1 VKSTLTLPKNIDS
14 LLAEEIGLHLG
25 DGSMNYYD
33 GKGFYQLRGHITEDR
48 PHYETRIKPLY
59 KRLFGIDLSLREMPS
74 TRVFGFQIWS
84 TELVNYKSKVLGL
97 PLGKKY
103 DFAIPAVILENDELS
118 KNFLRGYYDTDGCLY
133 LENKRGKLYPRVE
146 FSSISKTF
154 SNQLADVLTRLGYRH
169 YFYKLDRKSLGWE
182 DIYRIIIRGEPMT
195 EKWFNEI
202 KPKNPKHLA
211 KFELVKR
218 EIGPAEI

>member
-1 VKSTLTLPKNIDS
+1 
-14 LLAEEIGLHLG
+14 
-25 DGSMNYYD
+25 
-33 GKGFYQLRGHITEDR
+33 
-48 PHYETRIKPLY
+48 
-59 KRLFGIDLSLREMPS
+59 
-74 TRVFGFQIWS
+74 
-84 TELVNYKSKVLGL
+84 
-97 PLGKKY
+97 LGKKY